1 MTELRDARLKKAL
14 EAAPDAGVRPAL
26 SVSNTI
32 RAAARN
38 ALPTAAPKHAATRW
52 WLVLWQ
58 SLGQPR
64 SAWGAA
70 FATVL
75 VAVLVTLIWV
85 REPIPDAR
93 PVAPPINS
101 PAPTAVELTEKKASR
116 SAPEA
121 APATESAPKSA
132 PKSAPAPVPAPLA
145 AMAPATVPLP
155 VAAKASPETPP
166 DQAAQSA
173 PSAKQSAE
181 TLSQRELQSR
191 AEVAGAV
198 QMKMAKSAL
207 PSLSADDSPSA
218 NAGTQANSLE
228 TWDTLSVQQGERSV
242 KLDRAQGKKLFALV
256 QRLQRRFSTALD
268 TDSNASTGAPN
279 LLIQVVAQEQVLATF
294 TLSDQVAR
302 WTPQGRTTASGKL
315 NATQL
320 AQLMQAVREA
330 GDGAAR

>member
-26 SVSNTI
+26 FVANTI

-38 ALPTAAPKHAATRW
+38 ALPTAAPKRAPSGW

-75 VAVLVTLIWV
+75 VAVLVTAIWV

-93 PVAPPINS
+93 PMAPPINS

-116 SAPEA
+116 SAPEG
-121 APATESAPKSA
+121 APAPKSA

-145 AMAPATVPLP
+145 PMAPATVPLP

-166 DQAAQSA
+166 DQPAQSA

-181 TLSQRELQSR
+181 SLNQPELQSR

-228 TWDTLSVQQGERSV
+228 AWDTLWVQQGERSV

-256 QRLQRRFSTALD
+256 QRLHRHFSTAQD
-268 TDSNASTGAPN
+268 TDALASAGAPD
-279 LLIQVVAQEQVLATF
+279 LLIQMVAQEQVLATF
-294 TLSDQVAR
+294 TVSDQVAR
-302 WTPQGRTTASGKL
+302 WTRQGGTTASGKL

-330 GDGAAR
+330 EDGAAP